1 MKSHFDVERRAVNL
15 QRVSNIKL
23 NACLAKFSSH
33 CEIAEIFVFT
43 LTIPPNGGIPAN
55 DEIWRNFVE
64 D

>member
-23 NACLAKFSSH
+23 KACLAKFLGH
-33 CEIAEIFVFT
+33 CEIEEIFVFT
-43 LTIPPNGGIPAN
+43 LTILPNGGISAN
-55 DEIWRNFVE
+55 DGIWRNFVE